1 MQAPSHPA
9 SGPSLF
15 FCGLSAVLLYGI
27 SGGIRSD
34 IGILLEPLREATGL
48 SYGGLSFA
56 IAVLQLSFGLS
67 QPFWGLLLQ
76 LGVPTVSSFLAAWGF
91 SF

>member
-48 SYGGLSFA
+48 S
-56 IAVLQLSFGLS
+56 
-67 QPFWGLLLQ
+67 LLR
-76 LGVPTVSSFLAAWGF
+76 
-91 SF
+91 

>member
-34 IGILLEPLREATGL
+34 IGILLEPLRK
-48 SYGGLSFA
+48 
-56 IAVLQLSFGLS
+56 LQA
-67 QPFWGLLLQ
+67 
-76 LGVPTVSSFLAAWGF
+76 FLMGA
-91 SF
+91 

>member
-48 SYGGLSFA
+48 SYGGL
-56 IAVLQLSFGLS
+56 
-67 QPFWGLLLQ
+67 
-76 LGVPTVSSFLAAWGF
+76 PTVSSFLAAWGF

>member
-56 IAVLQLSFGLS
+56 IAVLQLSFWS
-67 QPFWGLLLQ
+67 FAAF
-76 LGVPTVSSFLAAWGF
+76 LGAPCS
-91 SF
+91 